1 MVFVGARVRNA
12 IRLLPWGCFRWPAV
26 SPPCVLP
33 WFYIGGGVMCVLCL
47 WTHGRC
53 CATQLSF
60 ARPTHGR
67 WYANAM
73 LGWGWEG
80 GMITFVVC
88 ECSFVGE
95 AGWFCASHA
104 RMSSLS
110 MVPETENLHLSGL
123 T

>member
-1 MVFVGARVRNA
+1 MRSLLVDTWSMLRNSA
-12 IRLLPWGCFRWPAV
+12 LVCT
-26 SPPCVLP
+26 S
-33 WFYIGGGVMCVLCL
+33 
-47 WTHGRC
+47 
-53 CATQLSF
+53 
-60 ARPTHGR
+60 THGR

-104 RMSSLS
+104 RM
-110 MVPETENLHLSGL
+110 T
-123 T
+123 